1 MIIFLRNLPVEARK
15 FEIAA
20 FINRILDE
28 CFLDKPST
36 KVSVGDIE
44 TLSIQDVDAN
54 KIEKHG
60 LVRVFPNEVGKRVI
74 KKLNG
79 TTFKRTLVSAHEYV
93 SRSVQNDPR
102 NNESGTQI
110 EFQDRRIADRRRS
123 PLLHSWQKDP
133 ILVHSTLS

>member
-1 MIIFLRNLPVEARK
+1 MIIFLRNIPFEAKK
-15 FEIAA
+15 FEIAI
-20 FINRILDE
+20 FINRVLDE
-28 CFLDKPST
+28 CFLDRPNT

-44 TLSIQDVDAN
+44 TLSIQDIDAN

-60 LVRVFPNEVGKRVI
+60 LVRVFPNEVGKRVV

-79 TTFKRTLVSAHEYV
+79 TTFKQTPVSAHEYV

-102 NNESGTQI
+102 NNDCRAQM

-123 PLLHSWQKDP
+123 PLMHSWQKDL